1 MIYHI
6 HIHIATIYMD
16 LDSSVLSE
24 ISPTEKDKC
33 CNDVTYMWNR
43 KEKLNS

>member
-33 CNDVTYMWNR
+33 CMMSLICGI
-43 KEKLNS
+43 EKKN